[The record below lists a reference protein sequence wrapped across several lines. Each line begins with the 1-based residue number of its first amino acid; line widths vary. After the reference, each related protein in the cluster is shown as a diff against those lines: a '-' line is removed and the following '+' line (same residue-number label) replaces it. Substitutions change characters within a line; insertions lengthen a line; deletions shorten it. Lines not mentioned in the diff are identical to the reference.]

1 MDKPKKSKKDD
12 DKKKEKKSKDKDKD
26 KDEGKSRSRS
36 KSEKKSKSKDKDA
49 VKKSRSDS
57 KKKKNV
63 EETELATHG
72 KDKNGDME
80 FDHQG
85 TQNFGNNK
93 VHPGKKSKDR
103 MEKVYNL
110 DTARSKDSNE
120 NEDANLLHQDNDEGN
135 HEQ

>member
-12 DKKKEKKSKDKDKD
+12 DKKKEKKSKDKDKYKED
-26 KDEGKSRSRS
+26 GKSRSRS
-36 KSEKKSKSKDKDA
+36 KSEKKSKSKDKDPT
-49 VKKSRSDS
+49 KKSRSDS

-63 EETELATHG
+63 EETELATH
-72 KDKNGDME
+72 KNGDME
-80 FDHQG
+80 FDNQG
-85 TQNFGNNK
+85 TTNFGNNK

-120 NEDANLLHQDNDEGN
+120 NEDANLLH
-135 HEQ
+135 